1 MKGDS
6 LMTETMLTTIDNP
19 FNPFEQFVDWYM
31 YDCQMGYNTYSRI
44 ARLMPA
50 DDESLSS
57 IEKDRIEDNIIDRLI
72 RHDPL
77 GIYTRVDEE
86 SAKIVAENASK
97 VINLMQNAKESS

>member
-31 YDCQMGYNTYSRI
+31 YDCQKGYNTYSRI
-44 ARLMPA
+44 ARLMPS

-57 IEKDRIEDNIIDRLI
+57 IEKDRIEDNIIDRI
-72 RHDPL
+72 IQHDPL
-77 GIYTRVDEE
+77 GIYTKVDEE
-86 SAKIVAENASK
+86 SATLVAAHASK
-97 VINLMQNAKESS
+97 IADMA

>member
-1 MKGDS
+1 
-6 LMTETMLTTIDNP
+6 MTETMLTTIDNP

-31 YDCQMGYNTYSRI
+31 YDCQNGYNTYSRI

-97 VINLMQNAKESS
+97 AISIAQNAKESS

>member
-1 MKGDS
+1 
-6 LMTETMLTTIDNP
+6 MTETMLTTIDNP
-19 FNPFEQFVDWYM
+19 FNPFEQFVDWYLF
-31 YDCQMGYNTYSRI
+31 DCQMGYNTYSRI

-97 VINLMQNAKESS
+97 AINRMQNVKESG